1 MTALQTGYQFT
12 GAIPYYVVGTL
23 VVSSI
28 ILELGP
34 VLTGL
39 ILAGRI
45 GARYAAE
52 LGTMRVT
59 EQIDALES
67 LGRSPAS
74 HLVIPRVL
82 AGLIMIPA
90 LTVLANLSGV
100 LSGWIS
106 VKAVLPVTDA
116 DFIYGA
122 QYYWRPW
129 DAYYSII
136 KAFFFAGSITVI
148 ACYMGFNTQ
157 QGAEGVGR
165 STTTAV
171 VTSSVLILVLD
182 TVLTGCCS
190 TNDRAPRPAQG
201 IRETGGPGPGRLRSA
216 RGRDRRVD
224 GPFRHRQERL
234 LKHIIGLIKPDS
246 GTVMWMARTEHAQA
260 EGASEMRS
268 HIGYVFQNGALF
280 DSMTCSRTFAWE
292 VTDEANTPISILPG
306 ADHRVPPLVNLSPRR
321 REVPGAALRR
331 DAETG
336 GIARAIAGR
345 RSTCCT
351 TSPPPASTRSTRTSS
366 TAWCNASITSWG
378 SPASW

>member
-1 MTALQTGYQFT
+1 VLKLLAALGRWVLDGSAHVGRLSFFVVEAVRGLPEMKIWWPRMMVEAWNIGAGSLFIVLLIAAFAGAVTALQTGYQFT
-12 GAIPYYVVGTL
+12 GSLPLYIVGTL

-34 VLTGL
+34 VLTAL

-90 LTVLANLSGV
+90 LTVLANLSGI
-100 LSGWIS
+100 LSGWLS

-116 DFIYGA
+116 DFSYGA

-129 DAYYSII
+129 DAYYSVI
-136 KAFFFAGSITVI
+136 KAFFFAGSITI
-148 ACYMGFNTQ
+148 ISCYMGFNTQ

-165 STTTAV
+165 STTAAV

-182 TVLTGCCS
+182 TVLT
-190 TNDRAPRPAQG
+190 
-201 IRETGGPGPGRLRSA
+201 
-216 RGRDRRVD
+216 
-224 GPFRHRQERL
+224 RL
-234 LKHIIGLIKPDS
+234 LLN
-246 GTVMWMARTEHAQA
+246 Q
-260 EGASEMRS
+260 
-268 HIGYVFQNGALF
+268 
-280 DSMTCSRTFAWE
+280 
-292 VTDEANTPISILPG
+292 
-306 ADHRVPPLVNLSPRR
+306 
-321 REVPGAALRR
+321 
-331 DAETG
+331 
-336 GIARAIAGR
+336 
-345 RSTCCT
+345 
-351 TSPPPASTRSTRTSS
+351 
-366 TAWCNASITSWG
+366 
-378 SPASW
+378 

>member
-1 MTALQTGYQFT
+1 MVRYLPSMNALAALGRWVLDGFSHVGRLSYFVVEGLRGLAEVRIWWPRMMVEAWNIGAGSLFIVMLISAFAGAVTALQTGYQFT

-23 VVSSI
+23 VTSSI

-34 VLTGL
+34 VLTAL

-74 HLVIPRVL
+74 HLVVPRVL

-100 LSGWIS
+100 VSGWLS

-182 TVLTGCCS
+182 TVLT
-190 TNDRAPRPAQG
+190 
-201 IRETGGPGPGRLRSA
+201 
-216 RGRDRRVD
+216 
-224 GPFRHRQERL
+224 RL
-234 LKHIIGLIKPDS
+234 LLN
-246 GTVMWMARTEHAQA
+246 Q
-260 EGASEMRS
+260 
-268 HIGYVFQNGALF
+268 
-280 DSMTCSRTFAWE
+280 
-292 VTDEANTPISILPG
+292 
-306 ADHRVPPLVNLSPRR
+306 
-321 REVPGAALRR
+321 
-331 DAETG
+331 
-336 GIARAIAGR
+336 
-345 RSTCCT
+345 
-351 TSPPPASTRSTRTSS
+351 
-366 TAWCNASITSWG
+366 
-378 SPASW
+378 

>member
-1 MTALQTGYQFT
+1 MNALAALGRWVLDGFSHIGRLSYFVVEGLRGLAEVRIWWPRMMVEAWNIGAGSLFIVMLISAFAGAVTALQTGYQFT

-23 VVSSI
+23 VTSSI

-34 VLTGL
+34 VLTAL

-74 HLVIPRVL
+74 HLVVPRVL

-100 LSGWIS
+100 VSGWLS

-182 TVLTGCCS
+182 TVLT
-190 TNDRAPRPAQG
+190 
-201 IRETGGPGPGRLRSA
+201 
-216 RGRDRRVD
+216 
-224 GPFRHRQERL
+224 RL
-234 LKHIIGLIKPDS
+234 LLN
-246 GTVMWMARTEHAQA
+246 Q
-260 EGASEMRS
+260 
-268 HIGYVFQNGALF
+268 
-280 DSMTCSRTFAWE
+280 
-292 VTDEANTPISILPG
+292 
-306 ADHRVPPLVNLSPRR
+306 
-321 REVPGAALRR
+321 
-331 DAETG
+331 
-336 GIARAIAGR
+336 
-345 RSTCCT
+345 
-351 TSPPPASTRSTRTSS
+351 
-366 TAWCNASITSWG
+366 
-378 SPASW
+378 

>member
-1 MTALQTGYQFT
+1 VRYLPSMNALAALGRWVLDGFSHIGRLTYFVVEGLRGLAEVRIWWPRMMVEAWNIGAGSLFIVMLISAFAGAVTALQTGYQFT
-12 GAIPYYVVGTL
+12 GSIPYYVVGTL
-23 VVSSI
+23 VTSSI

-34 VLTGL
+34 VLTAL

-74 HLVIPRVL
+74 HLVVPRVL

-100 LSGWIS
+100 VSGWLS

-182 TVLTGCCS
+182 TVLT
-190 TNDRAPRPAQG
+190 
-201 IRETGGPGPGRLRSA
+201 
-216 RGRDRRVD
+216 
-224 GPFRHRQERL
+224 RL
-234 LKHIIGLIKPDS
+234 LLN
-246 GTVMWMARTEHAQA
+246 Q
-260 EGASEMRS
+260 
-268 HIGYVFQNGALF
+268 
-280 DSMTCSRTFAWE
+280 
-292 VTDEANTPISILPG
+292 
-306 ADHRVPPLVNLSPRR
+306 
-321 REVPGAALRR
+321 
-331 DAETG
+331 
-336 GIARAIAGR
+336 
-345 RSTCCT
+345 
-351 TSPPPASTRSTRTSS
+351 
-366 TAWCNASITSWG
+366 
-378 SPASW
+378 

>member
-1 MTALQTGYQFT
+1 MADTTTLDIRRITGRWVMDGASQVGRLSFFLLDTVRGLGEVRIWWPRMMIEAWNIGAGSLFIVLLISAFAGAVTALQTGYQFT
-12 GAIPYYVVGTL
+12 GSIPYYVVGTL

-34 VLTGL
+34 VLTAL

-90 LTVLANLSGV
+90 LTVLANLSGIV
-100 LSGWIS
+100 SGWLS

-129 DAYYSII
+129 DAWYSII

-148 ACYMGFNTQ
+148 SCYMGFNTQ
-157 QGAEGVGR
+157 QGAEGVGK

-182 TVLTGCCS
+182 TVLT
-190 TNDRAPRPAQG
+190 
-201 IRETGGPGPGRLRSA
+201 
-216 RGRDRRVD
+216 
-224 GPFRHRQERL
+224 RL
-234 LKHIIGLIKPDS
+234 LLN
-246 GTVMWMARTEHAQA
+246 Q
-260 EGASEMRS
+260 
-268 HIGYVFQNGALF
+268 
-280 DSMTCSRTFAWE
+280 
-292 VTDEANTPISILPG
+292 
-306 ADHRVPPLVNLSPRR
+306 
-321 REVPGAALRR
+321 
-331 DAETG
+331 
-336 GIARAIAGR
+336 
-345 RSTCCT
+345 
-351 TSPPPASTRSTRTSS
+351 
-366 TAWCNASITSWG
+366 
-378 SPASW
+378 

>member
-1 MTALQTGYQFT
+1 MVRYLPSMNALAAFGRWVLDGFSHIGRLSYFVVEGLRGLAEVRIWWPRMMVEAWNIGAGSLFIVMLISAFAGAVTALQTGYQFT
-12 GAIPYYVVGTL
+12 GSIPYYVVGTL
-23 VVSSI
+23 VTSSI

-34 VLTGL
+34 VLTAL

-74 HLVIPRVL
+74 HLVVPRVL

-100 LSGWIS
+100 VSGWLS

-182 TVLTGCCS
+182 TVLT
-190 TNDRAPRPAQG
+190 
-201 IRETGGPGPGRLRSA
+201 
-216 RGRDRRVD
+216 
-224 GPFRHRQERL
+224 RL
-234 LKHIIGLIKPDS
+234 LLN
-246 GTVMWMARTEHAQA
+246 Q
-260 EGASEMRS
+260 
-268 HIGYVFQNGALF
+268 
-280 DSMTCSRTFAWE
+280 
-292 VTDEANTPISILPG
+292 
-306 ADHRVPPLVNLSPRR
+306 
-321 REVPGAALRR
+321 
-331 DAETG
+331 
-336 GIARAIAGR
+336 
-345 RSTCCT
+345 
-351 TSPPPASTRSTRTSS
+351 
-366 TAWCNASITSWG
+366 
-378 SPASW
+378 

>member
-1 MTALQTGYQFT
+1 MNAFAAIGRWILDGLSHVGRLSFFVVEGLRGLPEVRIWWPRMMVEAWNIGAGSLFIVMLISAFAGAVTALQTGYQFT

-34 VLTGL
+34 VLTAL

-100 LSGWIS
+100 VSGWVS

-182 TVLTGCCS
+182 TVLT
-190 TNDRAPRPAQG
+190 
-201 IRETGGPGPGRLRSA
+201 
-216 RGRDRRVD
+216 
-224 GPFRHRQERL
+224 RL
-234 LKHIIGLIKPDS
+234 LLN
-246 GTVMWMARTEHAQA
+246 Q
-260 EGASEMRS
+260 
-268 HIGYVFQNGALF
+268 
-280 DSMTCSRTFAWE
+280 
-292 VTDEANTPISILPG
+292 
-306 ADHRVPPLVNLSPRR
+306 
-321 REVPGAALRR
+321 
-331 DAETG
+331 
-336 GIARAIAGR
+336 
-345 RSTCCT
+345 
-351 TSPPPASTRSTRTSS
+351 
-366 TAWCNASITSWG
+366 
-378 SPASW
+378 